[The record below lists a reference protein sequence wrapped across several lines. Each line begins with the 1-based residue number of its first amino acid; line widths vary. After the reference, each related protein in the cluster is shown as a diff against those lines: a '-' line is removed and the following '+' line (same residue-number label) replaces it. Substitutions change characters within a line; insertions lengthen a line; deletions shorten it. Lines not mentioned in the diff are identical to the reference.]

1 MRWIRFI
8 LPLLLCTLCG
18 VAPAWMASALAANQE
33 FAERADRSLPARIF
47 VVHSYHPDYVW
58 CKSIDQGIRQIMH
71 GRHVVLTSFYLD
83 AKRDP
88 DPASLRARA
97 LEILARIDAGKP
109 QVVIAADDVA
119 QEYLVAPHLKGR
131 AAPQVIFCGV
141 NARLKRYGYPAA
153 NVSGVLERWQYREGF
168 ALLKRIAPGVRTV
181 AVFFDSSETGGYLI
195 SDLKEEAR
203 KGPFALNIVGIESP
217 RTFQQW
223 QNRVQYY
230 QGKADALAF
239 GLYHTLVDERTGQ
252 VVPPEQVM
260 AWSNAVNQRPTLGFT
275 DFAAKQGLL
284 CGVLG
289 SGLEQGRHA
298 AQMARQVLERGVPA
312 GALPVRTNQTG
323 DILVNLKTAE
333 RLGINV
339 PYEIINAAGI
349 VIK

>member
-1 MRWIRFI
+1 MRWIRFT
-8 LPLLLCTLCG
+8 LFFTLCAFCG
-18 VAPAWMASALAANQE
+18 AARAWAAPADME
-33 FAERADRSLPARIF
+33 FAERKGRAHPARIF

-58 CKSIDQGIRQIMH
+58 CKSIDQGIRKILL
-71 GRHVVLTSFYLD
+71 GRHVVLTMFYLD

-88 DPASLRARA
+88 DPERLRARA
-97 LEILARIDAGKP
+97 LGVLAKIDADKP
-109 QVVIAADDVA
+109 QVVIAADDAA

-131 AAPQVIFCGV
+131 SAPQVIFCGV

-153 NVSGVLERWQYREGF
+153 NVSGVVERWQYREGF
-168 ALLKRIAPGVRTV
+168 ALLKRIAPGARTV
-181 AVFFDSSETGGYLI
+181 AVFFDNSETADYLKA
-195 SDLKEEAR
+195 DLSEEAK

-223 QNRVQYY
+223 QKRVQYY
-230 QGKADALAF
+230 QGKADALAL
-239 GLYHTLVDERTGQ
+239 GLYHTLTDEKTGQ

-260 AWSNAVNQRPTLGFT
+260 AWSNAANRLPTLGFT

-289 SGLEQGRHA
+289 SGLEQGQNA
-298 AQMARQVLERGVPA
+298 AEMAWQVLERGVPA
-312 GALPVRTNQTG
+312 GSLPVRTNRKG

-333 RLGINV
+333 RLGINI
-339 PYEIINAAGI
+339 PYEIINASGI